1 MKVHNKLVR
10 DQIPKII
17 EQSGRKAAIRTLI
30 KDEYLA
36 ALEAKLMEEANEY
49 LSSPCM
55 EELADMLEVMEA
67 ICKAR
72 GYDIKQLLEIKAQ
85 KKKERG
91 GFEKRVFLEYVD

>member
-1 MKVHNKLVR
+1 MNIHNKLVR
-10 DQIPKII
+10 DRIPEII
-17 EQSGRKAAIRTLI
+17 AKSGRKAAIRTLM

-36 ALEAKLMEEANEY
+36 ALEKKLMEEANEY
-49 LSSPCM
+49 LASPCM

-67 ICKAR
+67 ICNAR

>member
-10 DQIPKII
+10 DQIPEII

-36 ALEAKLMEEANEY
+36 ALETKLMEEANEY